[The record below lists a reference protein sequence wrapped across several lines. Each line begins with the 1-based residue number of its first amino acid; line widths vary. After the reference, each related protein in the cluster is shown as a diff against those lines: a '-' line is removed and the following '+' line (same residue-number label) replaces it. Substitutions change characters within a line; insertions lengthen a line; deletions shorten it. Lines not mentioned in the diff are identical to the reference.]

1 MENSSMADL
10 DNILIFVKVAQ
21 FQSITRAARSLGM
34 PISTVSRRLSVL
46 ESELGV
52 SLLRRSTR
60 RVTLTAQGQN
70 YFSQCQE
77 PLNLLQ
83 EAERVLTQAQKKP
96 EGLLR
101 ITIPVVLSQEPFLDF
116 ISAFLKDHPRIG
128 IELLIT
134 NLFVDLIAENFDVAI
149 RSGELQDSSV
159 VARRLGK
166 TVFYVVAAPEY
177 LKGRALPAEP
187 ADLKLHDCVM
197 FNAKNNERDWDL
209 VSGRRKVRVHVS
221 GPVASRD
228 VNSASAFVHRGHGIG
243 LLPSTYCEQAIA
255 KGKLIRLLPK
265 WASSPNPLFAVYPS
279 RKYLPLRL
287 SVFLEALA
295 GWKSPLWIKDYLTAL

>member
-1 MENSSMADL
+1 MEDSSVADL

-52 SLLRRSTR
+52 LLLRRTTR

-70 YFSQCQE
+70 YFGQCQE
-77 PLNLLQ
+77 PVNLLQ
-83 EAERVLTQAQKKP
+83 EAERVLTQAQKRP

-101 ITIPVVLSQEPFLDF
+101 ITIPVILSQEAFLDF
-116 ISAFLKDHPRIG
+116 ISAFLKDHPRIR
-128 IELLIT
+128 IELFIT

-177 LKGRALPAEP
+177 LKGRVLPSEP
-187 ADLKLHDCVM
+187 ADLKLHDSVL

-221 GPVASRD
+221 GSVASRD

-243 LLPSTYCEQAIA
+243 LLPSIYCDEAIA

-265 WASSPNPLFAVYPS
+265 WASSPTPLFAVYPS
-279 RKYLPLRL
+279 RKFLPLRL

-295 GWKSPLWIKDYLTAL
+295 GWKSPLWIKD

>member
-1 MENSSMADL
+1 MEDSSVADL

-52 SLLRRSTR
+52 LLLRRTTR

-70 YFSQCQE
+70 YFGQCQE

-83 EAERVLTQAQKKP
+83 EAERVLTQAQKRP

-101 ITIPVVLSQEPFLDF
+101 ITIPVILSQEAFLDF
-116 ISAFLKDHPRIG
+116 ISAFLKDHPRIR
-128 IELLIT
+128 IELFIT

-177 LKGRALPAEP
+177 LKGRVLPSEP
-187 ADLKLHDCVM
+187 ADLKLHDCVL

-221 GPVASRD
+221 GSVASRD
-228 VNSASAFVHRGHGIG
+228 VNSASALVHRGHGIG
-243 LLPSTYCEQAIA
+243 LLPSIYCDEAIA

-265 WASSPNPLFAVYPS
+265 WASSPTPLFAVYPS
-279 RKYLPLRL
+279 RKFLPLRL

-295 GWKSPLWIKDYLTAL
+295 GWKSPLWIKD

>member
-1 MENSSMADL
+1 MEDSSVADL

-52 SLLRRSTR
+52 LLLRRTTR

-70 YFSQCQE
+70 YFGQCQE

-83 EAERVLTQAQKKP
+83 EAERVLTQAQKRP

-101 ITIPVVLSQEPFLDF
+101 ITIPVILSQEAFLDF
-116 ISAFLKDHPRIG
+116 ISAFLKDHPRIR
-128 IELLIT
+128 IELFIT

-177 LKGRALPAEP
+177 LKGRVLPSEP
-187 ADLKLHDCVM
+187 ADLKLHDSVL

-221 GPVASRD
+221 GSVASRD

-243 LLPSTYCEQAIA
+243 LLPSIYCDEAIA

-265 WASSPNPLFAVYPS
+265 WASSPTPLFAVYPS
-279 RKYLPLRL
+279 RKFLPLRL

-295 GWKSPLWIKDYLTAL
+295 GWKSPLWIKD